1 MCLSVVFALTLEL
14 EGQCVDREQLLSF
27 VQSEIEFSQATG
39 SLEGE
44 LWSVVTCVGE
54 EARFL
59 VGRGGSEHSAS
70 VSLKGLEDDLKE
82 RTLALAIA
90 EALPLLRPPEQES
103 PAVEAAPPRPPPAP
117 VTPDEPGSTSSFAD
131 GATDRPM
138 EASAQPSAEM
148 LAGGAVRVYP
158 SGIAL
163 IGGSLELRV
172 DRLGLTSTLLTTV
185 GTADLRDS
193 AYTNLSAGLS
203 YTLLMV
209 GAPRLQ
215 GSWGAKLTGGYTSSD
230 DALRGY
236 VGAGAFAAMD
246 VGIARAWRARVEGE
260 AGHAGWSADEQLR
273 PVQGVYFSATLA
285 LGVGGDI

>member
-39 SLEGE
+39 SLESE
-44 LWSVVTCVGE
+44 LWSVVTCVGD

-70 VSLKGLEDDLKE
+70 VSLKDLEDDLKE

-90 EALPLLRPPEQES
+90 EAVPLLRPPEQD
-103 PAVEAAPPRPPPAP
+103 AVEAAPPTPPPVLMAL
-117 VTPDEPGSTSSFAD
+117 EELGSAVSVAD
-131 GATDRPM
+131 GAPDRPM
-138 EASAQPSAEM
+138 DASAQPGAEM

-172 DRLGLTSTLLTTV
+172 ARLGLSSTLLTTV
-185 GTADLRDS
+185 GTAELRDS

-203 YTLLMV
+203 YTLLTL

-260 AGHAGWSADEQLR
+260 VGHAGWSADEQLR
-273 PVQGVYFSATLA
+273 PVQGVYFSAMLA